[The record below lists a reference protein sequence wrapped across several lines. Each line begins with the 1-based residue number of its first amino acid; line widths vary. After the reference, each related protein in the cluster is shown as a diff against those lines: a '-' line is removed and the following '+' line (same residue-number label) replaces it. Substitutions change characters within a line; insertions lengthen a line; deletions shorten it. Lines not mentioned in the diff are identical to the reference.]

1 MRLRRTRPS
10 VEVAPGERTLA
21 AALTA
26 DGRPV
31 CGTRDA
37 LYLPFRIPWEQVETA
52 DWDSETSTLRVLE
65 TDAEPF
71 TLVLEPDEPRRL
83 LELIR
88 ERVTASVVIQRH
100 VAVEGSRGL
109 RIIARRAPGAR
120 SDLTWRTRYDEGID
134 PEDPDVRRV
143 AAEALAA
150 ARTDVGLPPR

>member
-10 VEVAPGERTLA
+10 VEVAPGETTLA
-21 AALTA
+21 TAMTA
-26 DGRPV
+26 DGRSI

-71 TLVLEPDEPRRL
+71 TVVLEADEPRRL

-88 ERVTASVVIQRH
+88 ERVTASLVIHRH
-100 VAVEGSRGL
+100 VAVVGNRGL
-109 RIIARRAPGAR
+109 RVIARRAPGR
-120 SDLTWRTRYDEGID
+120 RDDLLWRTRYDEGVDPDD
-134 PEDPDVRRV
+134 PEVRL
-143 AAEALAA
+143 LAA
-150 ARTDVGLPPR
+150 QTLASAKGDVGLA